1 MQFCAIMYL
10 IFAITGECHM
20 DGNLWERSLNVLKFD
35 DRINNVLYDTILM
48 KMEQVH
54 YDNGILVLSCRDEYS
69 LTVVKGKDLRKY
81 INDAVNAVSDSNV
94 TVNYILKD
102 DVNALRTTII
112 GTTRANETNN
122 TSDHSSEI
130 SSEYTFKNFIV
141 GDCNRFAHA
150 SAVAVANNPGASQQR
165 NPLYLWGNSGLGK
178 THLMKAIGNFV
189 LENHRSMNVLYT
201 TCEEFTNA
209 YVSCMKNKN
218 YEAFRNKYRT
228 VDVLLIDDIQFL
240 IGKEGTQLE
249 FFNTFESLINSGKQ
263 IVITSDKAPK
273 NLTELDS
280 RLTSRFQ
287 NGMTM
292 DIQPPDFETR
302 KAIIISKL
310 EREHIDIS
318 DDIINYICE
327 NMTKNVRELNGA
339 FNIVSS
345 YYALTNG
352 NLDLED
358 VKKCLASLI
367 SPGGT
372 KTITPEMIID
382 AVSKYYDISPD
393 KMKSNVRNAE
403 VVNAR
408 NVAMYLCR
416 DINGTQLNA
425 IGQYF
430 GGKKHSTVLHS
441 CNIVSSNDALMADVE
456 NIKKRITDY

>member
-1 MQFCAIMYL
+1 
-10 IFAITGECHM
+10 M
-20 DGNLWERSLNVLKFD
+20 DDNLWERSLKVLKFD
-35 DRINNVLYDTILM
+35 QRIDSVIYDSMLIKMKQVRYDDSGVLI
-48 KMEQVH
+48 
-54 YDNGILVLSCRDEYS
+54 LSCRDEYS
-69 LTVVKGKDLRKY
+69 MDLVKGKDLSRY
-81 INDAVNAVSDSNV
+81 INDAVNTVAESNV
-94 TVNYILKD
+94 TINYILKD
-102 DVNALRTTII
+102 DEDAIRTSFIASS
-112 GTTRANETNN
+112 RANEKDN
-122 TSDHSSEI
+122 SISHASEI
-130 SSEYTFKNFIV
+130 TSEFTFNNFIV

-165 NPLYLWGNSGLGK
+165 NPLFLWGNSGLGK
-178 THLMKAIGNFV
+178 THLMKAIGYSV
-189 LENHRSMNVLYT
+189 LQNHSNMNVLYT

-218 YEAFRNKYRT
+218 YEAFRNKYRS

-310 EREHIDIS
+310 EKDGIVIS

-327 NMTKNVRELNGA
+327 NITKNVRELNGA
-339 FNIVSS
+339 YNIVSS
-345 YYALTNG
+345 FYALSNG
-352 NLDLED
+352 NLDLEE
-358 VKKCLASLI
+358 VKKYLSSLI

-372 KTITPEMIID
+372 KTISPDMIID
-382 AVSKYYDISPD
+382 AVSKYYDLTSNKI
-393 KMKSNVRNAE
+393 KSKLRNQDIL
-403 VVNAR
+403 NAR
-408 NVAMYLCR
+408 SVAMYLCR
-416 DINGTQLNA
+416 DIIEMKYDK

-430 GGKKHSTVLHS
+430 GGFKHTTVMHACTKVASTDEL
-441 CNIVSSNDALMADVE
+441 LEDVE
-456 NIKKRITDY
+456 KIKKRILDY